1 MKKKLSTGVALL
13 LFTAMYV
20 PSHAEEVPVATTM
33 DEVVVTAGRI
43 AESKKEQTVNITVID
58 AEEIAA
64 SPAKDLGDLLAE
76 KGTGYIKKYPGS
88 LTTIG
93 IRGFK
98 TDTHGNDLRGHV
110 LVLLNGRR
118 AGTGNV
124 AKISTRNIERIEIIR
139 GPGAVQYGSAAVG
152 GVINV
157 ITRQGEGAPSA
168 ELTGTLGSFSY
179 DEAGILVSGEQSGF
193 DLSASFSRSS
203 MDDYDTGSGD
213 KFKNTGFDQ
222 KDSISLNLG
231 YNLRNHRVG
240 IIYSQYDADEIGN
253 PFYLS
258 NNDLDNYTDSEL
270 SSIDFIYTGNTSSK
284 DMFWLVRYFDGEDED
299 IWHDPTDSNASGWDD
314 GIPDKQKTDHE
325 GFQAQIT
332 KDMSWL
338 KMTGGIDW
346 LDYEMTTTWTP
357 EKTEYENTGYFLL
370 TKAKF
375 YEDHIIVD
383 VGLRYDTYDVEVSE
397 PAGNSE
403 DDNNVTPSIGV
414 AYLPTENLKI
424 RAQYGEAFVM
434 PGADQLAADYVI
446 WGIHYVGNPDLDP
459 ESSKTYEVGVD
470 YTTNVMSASLSYFY
484 TDFEDKIE
492 TVSVAGSSTWDNVGE
507 AEISGIEGL
516 FSYDIGMRLGWQ
528 YEVKP
533 YVNFVYLDEYRDEEN
548 DEDLKYTNDWNASYG
563 LSISDMDGF
572 SSRLNFSYT
581 GRQTVDDWE
590 TGGWP
595 TPEVEMG
602 GFTVADLSLSKRFL
616 DFDQYG
622 TFTVKG
628 DIINL
633 FDKEYAYVKGYPM
646 PGRSLFMSLTYNY

>member
-1 MKKKLSTGVALL
+1 
-13 LFTAMYV
+13 
-20 PSHAEEVPVATTM
+20 
-33 DEVVVTAGRI
+33 
-43 AESKKEQTVNITVID
+43 
-58 AEEIAA
+58 
-64 SPAKDLGDLLAE
+64 
-76 KGTGYIKKYPGS
+76 
-88 LTTIG
+88 
-93 IRGFK
+93 
-98 TDTHGNDLRGHV
+98 
-110 LVLLNGRR
+110 
-118 AGTGNV
+118 
-124 AKISTRNIERIEIIR
+124 
-139 GPGAVQYGSAAVG
+139 
-152 GVINV
+152 
-157 ITRQGEGAPSA
+157 
-168 ELTGTLGSFSY
+168 
-179 DEAGILVSGEQSGF
+179 
-193 DLSASFSRSS
+193 
-203 MDDYDTGSGD
+203 
-213 KFKNTGFDQ
+213 
-222 KDSISLNLG
+222 
-231 YNLRNHRVG
+231 
-240 IIYSQYDADEIGN
+240 
-253 PFYLS
+253 
-258 NNDLDNYTDSEL
+258 
-270 SSIDFIYTGNTSSK
+270 
-284 DMFWLVRYFDGEDED
+284 MFWLVRYFDGEDED

-397 PAGNSE
+397 PSGNSE
-403 DDNNVTPSIGV
+403 DDYNVTPSIGV

-602 GFTVADLSLSKRFL
+602 GFTVADFSLSKRFL